1 MNPVIQ
7 AEDISKRYYIGTSK
21 SPASGGTLRDS
32 LTAFAKAPLRRI
44 RRNGHG
50 KTEAFWAL
58 KDVSFEVNEGEI
70 IGIIGRNGAGKSTLL
85 KILARITEPTSGRIE
100 LHGRVG
106 SLLEVGTGFHPELTG
121 RENIFLNGAIIGM
134 RREEITRKFDEIVAF
149 SEIERFIDTP
159 VKHYSSGMYTRLA
172 FAVAAHLD
180 PEILLVD
187 EVLAVG
193 DLAFQKKCVAKMSD
207 VTEKGRTVV
216 FVSHNMEAI
225 RKICSRA
232 IFLNGG
238 EIVARGATEEVIAKY
253 VSEGASSQSTYE
265 FPRPGPDENPP
276 GYAYRLTVEDGEGRP
291 AARVPVGSP
300 WQVRVSFEIV
310 RPVEH
315 FIIAIGLTTN
325 LNAPLRTSWTEP
337 QDITPGHYEAIFRE
351 DTILLGSGRYS
362 IALGLSS
369 FERSFHYLQDAGV
382 INIANFA
389 EGVELVRIANHGYI
403 LNPLKTEI
411 RKI

>member
-1 MNPVIQ
+1 MSHVIK
-7 AEDISKRYYIGTSK
+7 AEEISKLYHIGARK
-21 SPASGGTLRDS
+21 LPAFGGTLRDS
-32 LTAFAKAPLRRI
+32 LTEFARAPLRRF
-44 RRNGHG
+44 RQNGNLNM
-50 KTEAFWAL
+50 EAFWAL
-58 KDVSFEVNEGEI
+58 KDVNFEVAEGEI

-85 KILARITEPTSGRIE
+85 KILARITEPTTGRIE

-159 VKHYSSGMYTRLA
+159 VKFYSSGMYTRLA

-207 VTEKGRTVV
+207 VTDKGRTVV

-225 RKICSRA
+225 RKVCHRA
-232 IFLNGG
+232 IFLNQG
-238 EIVARGATEEVIAKY
+238 EITSTGPTDEVIARY
-253 VSEGASSQSTYE
+253 VSDGSDSRYTYE
-265 FPRPGPDENPP
+265 LPPPSSDEEPP
-276 GYAYRLTVEDGEGRP
+276 GYAYRITIEDGEGRP
-291 AARVPVGSP
+291 ASKVPVGSP
-300 WQVRVSFEIV
+300 WQIRISFEIV

-315 FIIAIGLTTN
+315 FIVGIGLTTN

-337 QDITPGHYEAIFRE
+337 RDITPGHYEAIFRE
-351 DTILLGSGRYS
+351 DTILLGSGRYP
-362 IALGLSS
+362 ITLGLSS
-369 FERSFHYLQDAGV
+369 FERSFHYLQDAAV
-382 INIANFA
+382 IEIADFA
-389 EGVELVRIANHGYI
+389 EGVDLVRVANHGYI

-411 RKI
+411 RPI